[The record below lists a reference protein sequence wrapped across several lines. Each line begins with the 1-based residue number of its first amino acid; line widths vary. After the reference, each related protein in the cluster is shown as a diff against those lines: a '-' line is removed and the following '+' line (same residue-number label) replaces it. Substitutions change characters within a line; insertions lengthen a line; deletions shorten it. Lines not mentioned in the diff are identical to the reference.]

1 MPGCTQWH
9 HHWKF
14 DVGCSMFILLPGLYP
29 LIILMSCM
37 KSAVHQ
43 HTNRLAREK
52 SPYLLQHAHNP
63 VNWFA
68 WGDEAF
74 EKARVENR
82 PIFLSIGYSTCHW
95 CHVMERE
102 SFEDEKIAA
111 FLNPHFVSIK
121 VDREERP
128 DVDKIYMAF
137 VQATTGSGGWPLN
150 VFLTPEL
157 KPFFG
162 GTYFPPDNRPGRPG
176 FLQLLRQ
183 IHQVW
188 QTRRGEIAGS
198 ADEIHARLEAA
209 STNANAG
216 DLLPNPEAL
225 KNAGDSFKRMFDPRH
240 GGFGGAPKF
249 PQPGLPSLLLRCA
262 RRFHDDEAARMVL
275 HTCDRMAAG
284 GIHDQLG
291 GGFARY
297 SVDAGWR
304 VPHFE
309 KMLYD
314 NAQLA
319 QLYLDAHL
327 VAENKRSDGVVEK
340 WNDEENSTPALQHSN
355 TPFAAVARDILDY
368 VLRDM
373 THPDGGFYSAEDAD
387 SEGHEGKFY
396 CWTHDELSKLL
407 SPEEFNVA
415 VHYFGVTKE
424 GNFVDHSHP
433 QPLKGQ
439 NVLSVAADVRR
450 RNPNEPPN
458 PPPDVGGY
466 KEKDDHALLAS
477 AKRKMFD
484 ARSRR
489 VRPQLDDK
497 ILASW
502 NGLMLGAMAR
512 AYAVLGDE
520 KYCAAAEKNLAF
532 IQAKLWEAPQS
543 SAAVPAAPKER
554 RRDACATLFHRW
566 RDGERDNVQL
576 LEAYAFLLSGVID
589 LYEATLEPK
598 CLDFAI
604 ALAEAMVAKYYDVEN
619 GGFWQSASGAKD
631 LILRVKDDYDGA
643 EPSGNSVATLALVKL
658 AAITGREDFKKPAEA
673 TLRLFAHR
681 LQNFPQAMPLMLHA
695 LDFRLEE
702 LRRVVIAGNP
712 HGAKARELLRAVHSV
727 YQPNKVVLGNA
738 GAVEEFA
745 RTLPASDGPVVYLCT
760 GNSCQPPTQDAAKV
774 REMLK

>member
-1 MPGCTQWH
+1 MPTGRQRSQGGGDAM
-9 HHWKF
+9 F
-14 DVGCSMFILLPGLYP
+14 AFQSAPDLSMVSTGR
-29 LIILMSCM
+29 M
-37 KSAVHQ
+37 KSAIHK

-63 VNWFA
+63 VDWFA

-74 EKARVENR
+74 ERARVENR

-111 FLNPHFVSIK
+111 FLNQHFVSIK

-128 DVDKIYMAF
+128 DVDKIYMTF

-150 VFLTPEL
+150 VFLTPER

-162 GTYFPPDNRPGRPG
+162 GTYFPPDNRSGRPG
-176 FLQLLRQ
+176 FLQILRQ

-216 DLLPNPEAL
+216 DLLPTPEAL
-225 KNAGDSFKRMFDPRH
+225 KNAGEFFKRMFDPRH

-249 PQPGLPSLLLRCA
+249 PQPSLPLLLLRCA
-262 RRFHDDEAARMVL
+262 KRFHDDEAARMVL

-297 SVDAGWR
+297 SVDAGWL

-314 NAQLA
+314 QAQLA

-327 VAENKRSDGVVEK
+327 VAENKRSDGVMEK
-340 WNDEENSTPALQHSN
+340 WNDEKNNTPTLQPAN
-355 TPFAAVARDILDY
+355 PPFAAVARDILNY

-396 CWTHDELSKLL
+396 CWTRAELEKLL
-407 SPEEFNVA
+407 APDEFKAA
-415 VHYFGVTKE
+415 VHYFGITKE

-433 QPLKGQ
+433 SPLLGQ
-439 NVLSVAADVRR
+439 NVLSIV
-450 RNPNEPPN
+450 NPLTRPSAILSPP
-458 PPPDVGGY
+458 GG
-466 KEKDDHALLAS
+466 ERDGARGASNSDDNVLLAS
-477 AKRKMFD
+477 AKKKMLA
-484 ARSRR
+484 ARSKR
-489 VRPQLDDK
+489 VRPHLDDK

-520 KYCAAAEKNLAF
+520 KCLAAAEKNLAF
-532 IQAKLWEAPQS
+532 IQAKLWDG
-543 SAAVPAAPKER
+543 KTK
-554 RRDACATLFHRW
+554 TLSHRW

-576 LEAYAFLLSGVID
+576 LEAYAFLLSCVID

-598 CLDFAI
+598 HLDFAI
-604 ALAEAMVAKYYDVEN
+604 VLAEAMVAKFHDAEN
-619 GGFWQSASGAKD
+619 GGFWQSAGNAKD

-643 EPSGNSVATLALVKL
+643 EPSGNSVATLALLKL

-681 LQNFPQAMPLMLHA
+681 LQNFPQAMPFMLHA
-695 LDFRLEE
+695 LDFQIEE
-702 LRRVVIAGNP
+702 PRRVVIAGDSTSP
-712 HGAKARELLRAVHSV
+712 KARELLRAAHSV

-745 RTLPASDGPVVYLCT
+745 RTLPARNGPVVYLCT

-774 REMLK
+774 REMLGERA